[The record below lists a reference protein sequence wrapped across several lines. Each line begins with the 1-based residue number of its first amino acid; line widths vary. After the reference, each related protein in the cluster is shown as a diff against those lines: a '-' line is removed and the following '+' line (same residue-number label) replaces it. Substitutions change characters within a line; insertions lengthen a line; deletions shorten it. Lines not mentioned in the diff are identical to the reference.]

1 MSMYIWFALMIA
13 VSAVWLIWFLLRPLK
28 NNLFNLE
35 NSNIALGKQKQTEL
49 QQDLQLDLIDES
61 VFDQA
66 QDEITQT
73 LAVELTQSSSGVGT
87 VKNGSSIWLA
97 GLSVV
102 FISILSLGI
111 YKALSPEVSTQVPAL
126 DTQIMSL
133 SLEESVVKIQ
143 DHLLDKP
150 NDADAWKMLGLTYFE
165 LNNLDESLK
174 AYEKSYQLNQRNP
187 RLLVEYASAIATKN
201 DDSFSGRPMELIK
214 QALEL
219 EPDAPDAL
227 YVAGMFAVS
236 IQNFDLA
243 KALWQR
249 SLSSL
254 PLDSPDRSVLTEVLA
269 ELSSFTGE
277 GDPQTA
283 HSVAVRVTF
292 SDQILASRSKD
303 DYVMIYIK
311 AAQGRP
317 MPIAI
322 QKIQLKDFTGVVELT
337 DDDSVMP
344 TRKLSQSEE
353 VIAVVRLSQS
363 GSAMKQASDIQ
374 VLSKVIN
381 VRDNPTVNLQVE

>member
-73 LAVELTQSSSGVGT
+73 LAVELTQSSSDVGT
-87 VKNGSSIWLA
+87 VKSGSSIWLA

-111 YKALSPEVSTQVPAL
+111 YKALSPEISTQVPAL

-187 RLLVEYASAIATKN
+187 RLLVEYASVIATKN
-201 DDSFSGRPMELIK
+201 NDSFSGRPMELVK

-227 YVAGMFAVS
+227 YLAGLFAVS

-254 PLDSPDRSVLTEVLA
+254 PLDSPDRSVLIEVLA
-269 ELSSFTGE
+269 ELSGLTGK

>member
-1 MSMYIWFALMIA
+1 MYIWFTLMIA

-73 LAVELTQSSSGVGT
+73 LAIELTQSSSGVGT

-133 SLEESVVKIQ
+133 SLEQSVVKIQ

-187 RLLVEYASAIATKN
+187 RLLVEYASVIATKN
-201 DDSFSGRPMELIK
+201 NDSFSGRPIELVK

-227 YVAGMFAVS
+227 YLAGLFAVS

-254 PLDSPDRSVLTEVLA
+254 PLDSPDRSVLIEVLA
-269 ELSSFTGE
+269 ELSGLTGE

-363 GSAMKQASDIQ
+363 GSAMKQADDIQ

>member
-187 RLLVEYASAIATKN
+187 RLLVEYASVIATKN
-201 DDSFSGRPMELIK
+201 DDSFSGRPMELVK

-227 YVAGMFAVS
+227 YLAGLFAVS

-254 PLDSPDRSVLTEVLA
+254 PLDSPDRSVLIEVLA
-269 ELSSFTGE
+269 ELSGFMGE
-277 GDPQTA
+277 GDPQIA

>member
-73 LAVELTQSSSGVGT
+73 LAVELTQSSSDVGT

-111 YKALSPEVSTQVPAL
+111 YKALSPEISTQVPAL

-187 RLLVEYASAIATKN
+187 RLLVEYASVIATKN
-201 DDSFSGRPMELIK
+201 NDSFSGRPMELIK

-227 YVAGMFAVS
+227 YLAGLFAVS

-254 PLDSPDRSVLTEVLA
+254 PLDSPDRSVLIEVLA
-269 ELSSFTGE
+269 ELSGFMGE
-277 GDPQTA
+277 GDPQIA

>member
-254 PLDSPDRSVLTEVLA
+254 PLDSPDRSVLIEVLA
-269 ELSSFTGE
+269 ELSGFMGE
-277 GDPQTA
+277 GDPQIA